1 MNLKYPQNLKEGL
14 LFGVVNAFFMVLGM
28 MSFNLYL
35 NDSFSFSVLLHGIIP
50 VSFVAFC
57 ISFLFVTRITNF
69 IINKYKIYKF
79 TPFLMVFFMAGIMT
93 FLAPLMELGKVMPLS
108 VYLISFLRNYFAAL
122 CLQTLLVMPFALF
135 VLSKYRTINFS
146 K

>member
-1 MNLKYPQNLKEGL
+1 
-14 LFGVVNAFFMVLGM
+14 
-28 MSFNLYL
+28 
-35 NDSFSFSVLLHGIIP
+35 
-50 VSFVAFC
+50 
-57 ISFLFVTRITNF
+57 
-69 IINKYKIYKF
+69 
-79 TPFLMVFFMAGIMT
+79 MVFFMAGIMT